1 MVNQTGQKIR
11 ESKENVNKN
20 VCLCESCNINSG
32 ITEAEE
38 SVKLYSDQAQSSRWA
53 PSSFHGRLDVSD
65 MTGREHCVKSEI
77 W

>member
-32 ITEAEE
+32 NTEAEE
-38 SVKLYSDQAQSSRWA
+38 SVKLYSDQAQMGSQFISR
-53 PSSFHGRLDVSD
+53 
-65 MTGREHCVKSEI
+65 
-77 W
+77 